1 MPTRFILAGLQFF
14 AGAAVFA
21 IVIALLAPIDAVR
34 FLGVVGLA
42 CAGIG
47 FVVQL
52 HALRRV
58 DPHAFM
64 VLRFRLHTG
73 IRHVATFLGRAASF
87 LREMTRAAP
96 ARSRRSAGPDSIA

>member
-21 IVIALLAPIDAVR
+21 IVIALLAPIDPVR
-34 FLGVVGLA
+34 FLGVIGLA
-42 CAGIG
+42 CAGAG

-64 VLRFRLHTG
+64 VLRARLHAG
-73 IRHVATFLGRAASF
+73 ARHVATFPGRVASF
-87 LREMTRAAP
+87 FHEVTRTAP
-96 ARSRRSAGPDSIA
+96 ARSGRSAGTDSIA

>member
-21 IVIALLAPIDAVR
+21 IVIALMAPIDQVR

-42 CAGIG
+42 CAGTG

-58 DPHAFM
+58 DSQAFM
-64 VLRFRLHTG
+64 LLRFHFRAAV
-73 IRHVATFLGRAASF
+73 RNVATFVARVPSF
-87 LREMTRAAP
+87 LGEAIHLAP
-96 ARSRRSAGPDSIA
+96 SRSRRSAGRDSVA

>member
-21 IVIALLAPIDAVR
+21 IAIALLAPIDPVR
-34 FLGVVGLA
+34 FLGVLGLA
-42 CAGIG
+42 CAGAG

-64 VLRFRLHTG
+64 VLRFRLHSG
-73 IRHVATFLGRAASF
+73 VRHVATFLGRVASA
-87 LREMTRAAP
+87 LREVTPTAQ
-96 ARSRRSAGPDSIA
+96 ARSRQGPRPDSIA